1 MTFSPTYNKLLI
13 GVFVV
18 YGGKMNLLN
27 LLINLLFPR
36 KGSTMNSKLHKTL
49 LEVLKKDLPKSV
61 TSSTRYQD
69 NKTLVIQNVIN
80 SCIITA
86 ENGQSSFTYQSFSS
100 NIIFEEGDLD
110 DLAEELSK
118 LTLKVDL
125 YCSYLTIS
133 W

>member
-1 MTFSPTYNKLLI
+1 
-13 GVFVV
+13 
-18 YGGKMNLLN
+18 
-27 LLINLLFPR
+27 
-36 KGSTMNSKLHKTL
+36 MNSKLHKTL
-49 LEVLKKDLPKSV
+49 LEVLKKDLPKPT

-80 SCIITA
+80 SCIISA

-100 NIIFEEGDLD
+100 NIIFEVGDLD

>member
-1 MTFSPTYNKLLI
+1 MD
-13 GVFVV
+13 
-18 YGGKMNLLN
+18 
-27 LLINLLFPR
+27 
-36 KGSTMNSKLHKTL
+36 SKLHKTL
-49 LEVLKKDLPKSV
+49 LEVLKKDLSKPA
-61 TSSTRYQD
+61 TSSTRYHD

-80 SCIITA
+80 SCIISA

-100 NIIFEEGDLD
+100 SIVFEEGDLD
-110 DLAEELSK
+110 DLAGELSK

>member
-1 MTFSPTYNKLLI
+1 
-13 GVFVV
+13 
-18 YGGKMNLLN
+18 
-27 LLINLLFPR
+27 
-36 KGSTMNSKLHKTL
+36 MNSKLHKTL
-49 LEVLKKDLPKSV
+49 LEVLKKDISKPV
-61 TSSTRYQD
+61 TSSIRYQD
-69 NKTLVIQNVIN
+69 NKTLVIQNIVN
-80 SCIITA
+80 SCIISA